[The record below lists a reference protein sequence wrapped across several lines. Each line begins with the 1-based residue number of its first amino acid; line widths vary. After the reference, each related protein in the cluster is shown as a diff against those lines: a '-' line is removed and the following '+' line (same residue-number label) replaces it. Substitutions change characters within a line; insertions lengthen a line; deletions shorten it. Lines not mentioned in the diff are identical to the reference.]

1 MTPALPIYEVL
12 PAVREALT
20 LHPLVVL
27 QAPPGAGKSTALPP
41 ELLHESWL
49 EGRSILVLQPR
60 RVAARAVASRMAQNL
75 GDEVGGVVGYR
86 VRFDSRVSGRTRIT
100 VMTEGIL
107 TRMLQ
112 TDPELPGVGLIV
124 FDEFHER
131 SLQADLALAL
141 VREVQENLRPDLKVL
156 IMSATLD
163 PALPAR
169 LGGNSDTSGSDTV
182 PPSTV
187 PLVASEGRAYPV
199 EVKYLPTDPAGTPD
213 AAVVSAVSRAL
224 AEYSGDV
231 LAFLPGT
238 GEIRRAMAALAARH
252 PEVNV
257 LPLYGDLS
265 LEAQQR
271 AILPDPDGR
280 RRVVLATSIAETS
293 LTLAGVRIVID
304 SGWTRKSHFDPGTGL
319 SRLVTVRVT
328 HDAATQ
334 RAGRAGRTAPGV
346 ALRLWSERTQAALSA
361 AQPPEILEA
370 DLAPLTLELAGWG
383 TPDPGVLHWLDAPP
397 ERRLESARVLL
408 RQLGALTKSKQ
419 VTPAGLKLLGLPTHP
434 RLAHL
439 LSGGAELG
447 LGALAADVAALLE
460 ERDPL
465 QGAGTD
471 LSERLNALRRWRS
484 RQPAGG
490 DVAVLERTERLAR
503 NWRQALKANTD
514 NSPADPHDTG
524 RLVTLAY
531 PERVAALR
539 PGTRDRYLLA
549 GGQGVRLP
557 EADPLAGTPLLAV
570 AHLDARLVAGEGR
583 VYLASVVRLED
594 LQERV
599 TEEAVVRWDTR
610 TGTLLAQ
617 RETRLGAILL
627 GAEPLKTVPPELRVR
642 AMTEAV
648 RQEGLELLNWTDAAR
663 HWQARVSSLRA
674 WNGND
679 WPDLS
684 DAALLE
690 RLDEWLPDLLG
701 SARSREDLGRLSVLQ
716 AIQTLLPW
724 NLTRQLDD
732 LAPLALEVPSGSKV
746 RLEYRQGGEAPILAV
761 KLQELF
767 GLADTP
773 TVNAGRTPVLL
784 HLLSPAR
791 RPVQVTQDL
800 RSFWQKGYFE
810 ARKDLRGQYP
820 RHPWPDDPW
829 TAEATRK
836 AKPRGT

>member
-1 MTPALPIYEVL
+1 MSVTPALPIYEVL

-20 LHPLVVL
+20 LHPLMVL

-41 ELLHESWL
+41 ELLRESWL
-49 EGRSILVLQPR
+49 EGRGILVLQPR

-75 GDEVGGVVGYR
+75 GEEVGGTVGYR
-86 VRFDSRVSGRTRIT
+86 VRFDSRVSGRTRVT

-112 TDPELPGVGLIV
+112 GDPELPGVGLIV

-169 LGGNSDTSGSDTV
+169 LQGDADTV
-182 PPSTV
+182 PPHTV

-199 EVKYLPTDPAGTPD
+199 EVKYLAADPAGTPD

-224 AEYSGDV
+224 DEYAGDV

-238 GEIRRAMAALAARH
+238 GEIRRALSALTARH

-293 LTLAGVRIVID
+293 LTLSGVRIVID

-319 SRLVTVRVT
+319 SKLVTVRVT

-383 TPDPGVLHWLDAPP
+383 TPDPGALHWLDAPP

-408 RQLGALTKSKQ
+408 RQLGALTGHAQ
-419 VTPAGLKLLGLPTHP
+419 VTPAGQKLLGLPTHP

-439 LSGGAELG
+439 LSAGAELG

-471 LSERLNALRRWRS
+471 LGERLNVLRRWRNN
-484 RQPAGG
+484 QPAGG
-490 DVAVLERTERLAR
+490 DVAVLERAERLAR
-503 NWRQALKANTD
+503 NWRQALRASPD
-514 NSPADPHDTG
+514 NSPADPFQTG
-524 RLVTLAY
+524 QLVALAY

-539 PGTRDRYLLA
+539 AGTRDRYLMA

-557 EADPLAGTPLLAV
+557 EADPHAGTPLLAV

-599 TEEAVVRWDTR
+599 SEEAVVRWDTR

-617 RETRLGAILL
+617 TERRLGAILL

-663 HWQARVSSLRA
+663 QWQARVSSLRA
-674 WNGND
+674 WNGGE

-701 SARSREDLGRLSVLQ
+701 SARSREDLGRLGVLQ

-724 NLTRQLDD
+724 NLNRQLDD

>member
-1 MTPALPIYEVL
+1 MTPELPIFEVL
-12 PAVREALT
+12 PAVKAALAQ
-20 LHPLVVL
+20 HPLVVL
-27 QAPPGAGKSTALPP
+27 QAPPGAGKSTALPT
-41 ELLHESWL
+41 ELLSEPWL
-49 EGRSILVLQPR
+49 NKQGIVVLQPR
-60 RVAARAVASRMAQNL
+60 RVAARSVATRLAQNIGETL
-75 GDEVGGVVGYR
+75 GETVGYR
-86 VRFDSRVSGRTRIT
+86 VRFEARTSARTRIT

-107 TRMLQ
+107 TRMVQ
-112 TDPELPGVGLIV
+112 GDPELPGIGLIV

-141 VREVQENLRPDLKVL
+141 VREVQGALRPDLKVL

-169 LGGNSDTSGSDTV
+169 LGGEGGT
-182 PPSTV
+182 PV

-199 EVKYLPTDPAGTPD
+199 EVRYLPTDPVGPPD

-224 AEYSGDV
+224 EEYPGDV
-231 LAFLPGT
+231 LAFLPGV
-238 GEIRRAMAALAARH
+238 GEIRRALGTLQARH
-252 PEVNV
+252 PEVTV

-265 LEAQQR
+265 LEAQQL
-271 AILPDPDGR
+271 AILPDPEGR

-293 LTLAGVRIVID
+293 LTLAGVRVVID
-304 SGWTRKSHFDPGTGL
+304 SGWTRRQSFDPGSGL
-319 SRLVTVRVT
+319 SKLVTLRVT

-334 RAGRAGRTAPGV
+334 RAGRAGRTASGV
-346 ALRLWSERTQAALSA
+346 ALRLWSGRTQAALAA

-370 DLAPLTLELAGWG
+370 DLASLTLELAGWG
-383 TPDPGVLHWLDAPP
+383 TPDPGTLHWLDAPP
-397 ERRLESARVLL
+397 ERRVESARVLL
-408 RQLGALTKSKQ
+408 RDLDALN
-419 VTPAGLKLLGLPTHP
+419 VAGLATPAGLKLLTLPTHP

-439 LSGGAELG
+439 LRGSEALG
-447 LGALAADVAALLE
+447 LDALAADVAALLE

-465 QGAGTD
+465 QGTGTD
-471 LSERLNALRRWRS
+471 LGERLTALRRWRN
-484 RQPAGG
+484 RQPGGG
-490 DVAVLERTERLAR
+490 DMAVLERTERLAR
-503 NWRQALKANTD
+503 NWRQALRVPVD
-514 NSPADPHDTG
+514 NSPADPHDLG
-524 RLVTLAY
+524 RLVALAY

-539 PGTRDRYLLA
+539 EGSRDRYLMA

-557 EADPLAGTPLLAV
+557 EADPLAGTPLLAI
-570 AHLDARLVAGEGR
+570 AHLDARQVAGEGR
-583 VYLASVVRLED
+583 VYLAAPVRLED
-594 LQERV
+594 LEARV
-599 TEEAVVRWDTR
+599 SEEAVVRWDTR

-617 RETRLGAILL
+617 RERRLGAILL
-627 GAEPLKTVPPELRVR
+627 GTEPLKTVPAELRIATLR
-642 AMTEAV
+642 GAV
-648 RQEGLELLNWTDAAR
+648 KAEGLELLRWTDAAR
-663 HWQARVSSLRA
+663 AWQARVSSLRA
-674 WNGND
+674 WRGEE

-684 DAALLE
+684 DAALLD
-690 RLDEWLPDLLG
+690 RLDDWLPGLL
-701 SARSREDLGRLSVLQ
+701 STTRSREDLSRTEILS

-724 NLTRQLDD
+724 NLTRELDE
-732 LAPLALEVPSGSKV
+732 LAPVALEVPSGHKV

>member
-1 MTPALPIYEVL
+1 MTLTLPIFEVL
-12 PAVREALT
+12 PDVRSALAE
-20 LHPLVVL
+20 HPLVVL

-41 ELLHESWL
+41 ALLHEEWL
-49 EGRSILVLQPR
+49 AGQGMVVLQPR
-60 RVAARAVASRMAQNL
+60 RVAARNVAGRMAQSL
-75 GDEVGGVVGYR
+75 GDELGGTVGYR
-86 VRFDSRVSGRTRIT
+86 VRFESRTSRRTRIT

-112 TDPELPGVGLIV
+112 SDPELPGIGLIV

-131 SLQADLALAL
+131 SLQADLSLAL
-141 VREVQENLRPDLKVL
+141 VREVQDALRPDLRVL

-169 LGGNSDTSGSDTV
+169 LGGGPDA
-182 PPSTV
+182 V

-199 EVKYLPTDPAGTPD
+199 EVHYLAADPVGPPD
-213 AAVVSAVSRAL
+213 AAVVSAVTRAL
-224 AEYSGDV
+224 NEHPGDV
-231 LAFLPGT
+231 LAFLPGVA
-238 GEIRRAMAALAARH
+238 EIRRALSALSARH
-252 PEVNV
+252 PDVTV
-257 LPLYGDLS
+257 LPLYGDLPP
-265 LEAQQR
+265 EAQQR
-271 AILPDPDGR
+271 AILPDPAGG

-293 LTLAGVRIVID
+293 LTIPGVRVVID
-304 SGWTRKSHFDPGTGL
+304 SGWTRRQSFDPGTGL

-346 ALRLWSERTQAALSA
+346 AMRLWSERTQAALSVA
-361 AQPPEILEA
+361 SPPEILEA

-383 TPDPGVLHWLDAPP
+383 TPDPTTLRWLDSPP
-397 ERRLESARVLL
+397 ERRLESARGLL
-408 RQLGALTKSKQ
+408 RQLGALNE
-419 VTPAGLKLLGLPTHP
+419 AGLATPEGLRLLEFPTHP

-439 LSGGAELG
+439 LVGGQDQRMP
-447 LGALAADVAALLE
+447 ALAADLAALLE

-465 QGAGTD
+465 RSGEAGSD
-471 LSERLNALRRWRS
+471 LGERLTALRRWRA
-484 RQPAGG
+484 RQPVGG
-490 DVAVLERTERLAR
+490 DVVVLEAVERLSR
-503 NWRQALKANTD
+503 NWRQALRATPD
-514 NSPADPHDTG
+514 NAPADPHDAG
-524 RLVTLAY
+524 RLVALAY

-539 PGTRDRYLLA
+539 EGTRDRYLLA

-557 EADPLAGTPLLAV
+557 EADPLAGIPLLAV
-570 AHLDARLVAGEGR
+570 AHLDGRQVAGEGR
-583 VYLASVVRLED
+583 VYLASPVDLED

-599 TEEAVVRWDTR
+599 TRTDVVRWDPR

-617 RETRLGAILL
+617 TEERLGAILL
-627 GAEPLKTVPPELRVR
+627 GAEPLKDIPADLRVQ
-642 AMTEAV
+642 ALTDAV
-648 RQEGLELLNWTDAAR
+648 RQEGLGVLRWTEAAR
-663 HWQARVSSLRA
+663 QWQARVASLRA
-674 WNGND
+674 WRGEE

-684 DAALLE
+684 DEALTE
-690 RLDEWLPDLLG
+690 RLDEWLPGLLG
-701 SARSREDLGRLSVLQ
+701 TARTREELGRLDVLP
-716 AIQTLLPW
+716 ALQTLLPW
-724 NLTRQLDD
+724 DLTRPLGE
-732 LAPLALEVPSGSKV
+732 LAPVQIEVPSGHQV
-746 RLEYRQGGEAPILAV
+746 RLEYRSGGEPPVLAV

-773 TVNAGRTPVLL
+773 AVNAGRTPVLL

-836 AKPRGT
+836 PKPRGT

>member
-1 MTPALPIYEVL
+1 MTDLPIFEVL

-41 ELLHESWL
+41 ELLSESWL

-75 GDEVGGVVGYR
+75 GEEVGGTVGYR
-86 VRFDSRVSGRTRIT
+86 VRFDSRVSGRTRIM

-107 TRMLQ
+107 TRQLQ
-112 TDPELPGVGLIV
+112 SDPELPGVGLIV

-156 IMSATLD
+156 IMSAPLD

-169 LGGNSDTSGSDTV
+169 LGGDAD
-182 PPSTV
+182 TV

-224 AEYSGDV
+224 AEYGGDV
-231 LAFLPGT
+231 LAFLPGS
-238 GEIRRAMAALAARH
+238 GEIRRSLSALTARH
-252 PEVNV
+252 PEVSV

-271 AILPDPDGR
+271 AILPDPDKR

-293 LTLAGVRIVID
+293 LTLAGVRVVID
-304 SGWTRKSHFDPGTGL
+304 SGWTRRSHFDPGTGL

-383 TPDPGVLHWLDAPP
+383 TPDPATLHWLDAPP
-397 ERRLESARVLL
+397 ERRVESARVLL
-408 RQLGALTKSKQ
+408 RQLDALTEHAQ
-419 VTPAGLKLLGLPTHP
+419 VTPAGQKLLTLPTHP

-471 LSERLNALRRWRS
+471 LGDRLNALRRWRN

-503 NWRQALKANTD
+503 NWRQALKVGTD

-524 RLVTLAY
+524 RLVALAY

-599 TEEAVVRWDTR
+599 TEEAVVRWDAR

-627 GAEPLKTVPPELRVR
+627 GAEPLKTLPPELRVR

-663 HWQARVSSLRA
+663 QWQARVSSLRA
-674 WNGND
+674 WNGSE

-684 DAALLE
+684 DSALHE
-690 RLDEWLPDLLG
+690 RLDDWLPDLLG

-716 AIQTLLPW
+716 ALQTLLPW
-724 NLTRQLDD
+724 NLSRQLDE
-732 LAPLALEVPSGSKV
+732 LAPVQLTVPSGSKV
-746 RLEYRQGGEAPILAV
+746 RLEYRPDGEAPILAV

-836 AKPRGT
+836 AKPRGI

>member
-1 MTPALPIYEVL
+1 MTPDLPIYEVL
-12 PAVREALT
+12 PAVREALA

-41 ELLHESWL
+41 ELLHEPWL
-49 EGRSILVLQPR
+49 NGQGIVVLQPR
-60 RVAARAVASRMAQNL
+60 RVAARAVATRMAQNI
-75 GDEVGGVVGYR
+75 GEDVGETVGYR
-86 VRFDSRVSGRTRIT
+86 VRFESRVSARTRVT
-100 VMTEGIL
+100 VMTEGVL
-107 TRMLQ
+107 TRLLQ
-112 TDPELPGVGLIV
+112 GDPELPGVNLIV

-141 VREVQENLRPDLKVL
+141 VREVQENLRPELKVL

-163 PALPAR
+163 PGLPAR
-169 LGGNSDTSGSDTV
+169 LGD
-182 PPSTV
+182 V
-187 PLVASEGRAYPV
+187 PLIASEGRAYPV
-199 EVKYLPTDPAGTPD
+199 EVKYLAADPAGTPD
-213 AAVVSAVSRAL
+213 AAVVSALSRAL
-224 AEYSGDV
+224 SEYPGDA
-231 LAFLPGT
+231 LAFLPGVA
-238 GEIRRAMAALAARH
+238 EIRRAMTALMARH
-252 PEVNV
+252 PDVSV

-271 AILPDPDGR
+271 AILPDPNGR
-280 RRVVLATSIAETS
+280 RRVILATSIAETS
-293 LTLAGVRIVID
+293 LTIPGVKIVID
-304 SGWTRKSHFDPGTGL
+304 SGWTRRNAFDPGTGL

-328 HDAATQ
+328 HDASAQ

-346 ALRLWSERTQAALSA
+346 ALRLWSERTQAALAASA
-361 AQPPEILEA
+361 PPEILEA

-383 TPDPGVLHWLDAPP
+383 TPDAGSLHWLDAPP
-397 ERRLESARVLL
+397 ERRVESARALL
-408 RQLGALTKSKQ
+408 RELDALTDGGQ
-419 VTPAGLKLLGLPTHP
+419 ATPAGLKLLTLPTHP

-439 LSGGAELG
+439 LTRGEALG

-465 QGAGTD
+465 QGAGSD
-471 LSERLNALRRWRS
+471 LGERLNALRRWRN

-490 DVAVLERTERLAR
+490 DVAVLERAERLAR
-503 NWRQALKANTD
+503 HWRQALRAGVD
-514 NSPADPHDTG
+514 NSPADPFQTG
-524 RLVTLAY
+524 RLLSLAY

-557 EADPLAGTPLLAV
+557 EADTLAGTPLLAV
-570 AHLDARLVAGEGR
+570 AHLDSRLVAGEGR
-583 VYLASVVRLED
+583 VYLASPVRQED
-594 LQERV
+594 LTERL
-599 TEEAVVRWDTR
+599 TQEAVVRWDSR
-610 TGTLLAQ
+610 TGILLAQ
-617 RETRLGAILL
+617 LETRLGAILL
-627 GAEPLKTVPPELRVR
+627 GAEPLKTVPPELRAR
-642 AMTEAV
+642 AMLEAV
-648 RQEGLELLNWTDAAR
+648 RQEGLELLRWTEGAR
-663 HWQARVSSLRA
+663 QWQARVGSLRA
-674 WNGND
+674 WRGEE

-684 DAALLE
+684 DAALQE
-690 RLDEWLPDLLG
+690 RLDEWLPGLLTG
-701 SARSREDLGRLSVLQ
+701 ARSREDLGRLDVLP
-716 AIQTLLPW
+716 ALQTLLPW
-724 NLTRQLDD
+724 NLTRELDE
-732 LAPLALEVPSGSKV
+732 LAPKQIEVPSGSRV
-746 RLEYRQGGEAPILAV
+746 RLEYRPDGEPPILAV

-773 TVNAGRTPVLL
+773 TVNGGRTPVLL

>member
-1 MTPALPIYEVL
+1 MSVTPLLPIYEVL
-12 PAVREALT
+12 LDVRQALER
-20 LHPLVVL
+20 HPLVVL
-27 QAPPGAGKSTALPP
+27 QAPPGAGKSTALPA
-41 ELLHESWL
+41 ELLQEAWL
-49 EGRSILVLQPR
+49 AAQGMVVLQPR
-60 RVAARAVASRMAQNL
+60 RVAARAVATRLAQNI
-75 GDEVGGVVGYR
+75 GEAVGETVGYR
-86 VRFDSRVSGRTRIT
+86 VRFESRVSGRTRIT
-100 VMTEGIL
+100 VMTEGVL
-107 TRMLQ
+107 SRQLQ
-112 TDPELPGVGLIV
+112 GNPELPGVGLVI

-163 PALPAR
+163 PALSAR
-169 LGGNSDTSGSDTV
+169 LGGTNSE
-182 PPSTV
+182 PV
-187 PLVASEGRAYPV
+187 PLIASEGRAYPV
-199 EVKYLPTDPAGTPD
+199 QVEYLAADPAGTPD
-213 AAVVSAVSRAL
+213 AAVVAAVSRAL
-224 AEYSGDV
+224 AEYEGDI
-231 LAFLPGT
+231 LAFLPGV
-238 GEIRRAMAALAARH
+238 GEIRRALAALSARH
-252 PEVNV
+252 PEVSV

-271 AILPDPDGR
+271 AILPGPDGR
-280 RRVVLATSIAETS
+280 RRVILATSIAETS
-293 LTLAGVRIVID
+293 LTIAGVRVVID
-304 SGWTRKSHFDPGTGL
+304 SGWTRTSRFDPGTGL

-328 HDAATQ
+328 HDASVQ
-334 RAGRAGRTAPGV
+334 RAGRAGRTAPGT

-361 AQPPEILEA
+361 AAPPEILEA

-383 TPDPGVLHWLDAPP
+383 TPDPGTLHWLDAPP
-397 ERRLESARVLL
+397 EARVASARVLL
-408 RQLGALTKSKQ
+408 RELDALTPDGRA
-419 VTPAGLKLLGLPTHP
+419 TPAGLKLLSLPTHP

-439 LSGGAELG
+439 LRGGADLK
-447 LGALAADVAALLE
+447 LGALAADIAALLE

-465 QGAGTD
+465 QGSGSD
-471 LSERLNALRRWRS
+471 LGERLNALRRWRN

-490 DVAVLERTERLAR
+490 DVAVLERVERLAR
-503 NWRQALKANTD
+503 NWRQALDVGMD
-514 NSPADPHDTG
+514 NSPADPFQTG
-524 RLVTLAY
+524 RLVALAY

-539 PGTRDRYLLA
+539 AGTRDRYLMA

-570 AHLDARLVAGEGR
+570 AHLDARMVAGEGR
-583 VYLASVVRLED
+583 VYLAAPLRQED
-594 LQERV
+594 LTGRV
-599 TEEAVVRWDTR
+599 TQQAVVRWDTR

-617 RETRLGAILL
+617 SETRLGAIVLETE
-627 GAEPLKTVPPELRVR
+627 ALKTVPAELRVQ
-642 AMTEAV
+642 ALLGAV
-648 RQEGLELLNWTDAAR
+648 RQEGLGLLLWTDAAR
-663 HWQARVSSLRA
+663 QWQARVSSLRA
-674 WNGND
+674 WKGEE

-684 DAALLE
+684 DTALQDRLE
-690 RLDEWLPDLLG
+690 DWLPALFKA
-701 SARSREDLGRLSVLQ
+701 ARSREDLGRIDVLP
-716 AIQTLLPW
+716 ALAALLPW
-724 NLTRQLDD
+724 NLTRLLDE
-732 LAPLALEVPSGSKV
+732 LAPTQLEVPSGSRV
-746 RLEYRQGGEAPILAV
+746 RLEYRPGGEAPILAV

-773 TVNAGRTPVLL
+773 AVNAGRTPVLL